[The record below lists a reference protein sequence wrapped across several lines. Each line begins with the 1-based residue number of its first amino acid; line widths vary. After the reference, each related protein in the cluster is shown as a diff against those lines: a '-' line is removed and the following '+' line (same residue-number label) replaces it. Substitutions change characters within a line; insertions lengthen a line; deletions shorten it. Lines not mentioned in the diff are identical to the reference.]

1 MAFGKRFKPEKKSKY
16 NAKKSIYNDIEYDS
30 LKEANRARELD
41 LLLKLGKICNLER
54 QVRYSW
60 IETHSINDFTV
71 EQMQFKRSYIADF
84 VYYDKDTQ
92 SVVVEDVKGMRLAEY
107 KKKKKIVE
115 KIFGFKI
122 IEK

>member
-1 MAFGKRFKPEKKSKY
+1 MAFGKRFKPEKNSKY

-41 LLLKLGKICNLER
+41 LFLKAGKICNLER

-60 IETHSINDFTV
+60 IETHTKDFLG
-71 EQMQFKRSYIADF
+71 EEIQFKRSYIADF
-84 VYYDKDTQ
+84 VYYDKDSQ